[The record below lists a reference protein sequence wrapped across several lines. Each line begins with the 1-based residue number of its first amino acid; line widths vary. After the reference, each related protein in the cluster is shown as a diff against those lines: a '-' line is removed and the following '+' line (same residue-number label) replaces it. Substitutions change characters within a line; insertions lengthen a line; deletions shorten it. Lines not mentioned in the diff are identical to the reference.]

1 MKILFISSYV
11 NPGTGASILNRLAE
25 RIRQE
30 GHQVQILTTTKG
42 FDSDIVKSV
51 RISNSM
57 IFVNKVLNKIIPNYF
72 SFVFFKLSKD
82 IQSFNPDVINIHWTH
97 GPTIPIQIIPRLS
110 KKWPVF
116 WTIHDLWP
124 ITLNTFCEDVTGKTF
139 AKHNKT
145 LLQKL
150 MLRFQFTPELL
161 FKYKIWL
168 LGKESI
174 HTISPSNWLYKKI
187 NESPVFR
194 SAINHHIPNGV
205 DCSIFRPLNKR
216 DLRKKYEV
224 GPDRKVILFLS
235 ANITNP
241 GKGFYYLAKALKHLK
256 ASNRQLIDGVTTLLV
271 GGNDCAA
278 NDYLPTEVISLG
290 STRDAFKL
298 AEYFNL
304 ADIFVSASIAD
315 NFPSTLLESAASGTP
330 VVAFDVGGVPEIV
343 RDNETGLLSKS
354 KDILALASN
363 IERLLIDEK
372 LRHKLSENSRNYVA
386 SNFSMEKFVH
396 RYLEIFEN
404 AKYGS

>member
-1 MKILFISSYV
+1 M
-11 NPGTGASILNRLAE
+11 
-25 RIRQE
+25 
-30 GHQVQILTTTKG
+30 QILTTTKG

-290 STRDAFKL
+290 ST
-298 AEYFNL
+298 
-304 ADIFVSASIAD
+304 
-315 NFPSTLLESAASGTP
+315 
-330 VVAFDVGGVPEIV
+330 
-343 RDNETGLLSKS
+343 
-354 KDILALASN
+354 
-363 IERLLIDEK
+363 
-372 LRHKLSENSRNYVA
+372 
-386 SNFSMEKFVH
+386 
-396 RYLEIFEN
+396 
-404 AKYGS
+404 